1 MDTVILFKKIYVS
14 SGKTDQKLS
23 DISSDNTE
31 TCAEVGFTEKKVSV
45 RLIMSDTFCLKTR
58 SAIENIALD
67 DNHDKYFILTTL
79 SRNIQC
85 EIVY

>member
-1 MDTVILFKKIYVS
+1 MDTVILFKKIYVN

-58 SAIENIALD
+58 SVIENIALD
-67 DNHDKYFILTTL
+67 DNHDKYFLYTL
-79 SRNIQC
+79 QTRRC
-85 EIVY
+85 

>member
-1 MDTVILFKKIYVS
+1 MDTVILFKKIYVN

-58 SAIENIALD
+58 SVIENIALD
-67 DNHDKYFILTTL
+67 DNHGKYFILTTL

>member
-1 MDTVILFKKIYVS
+1 MDTVILFKKIYVN
-14 SGKTDQKLS
+14 SGKTDQNLS

-58 SAIENIALD
+58 SVIENIALD
-67 DNHDKYFILTTL
+67 DNHDRYFILTTL